1 MNMKRIFFFIITNIA
16 ILLVLSIFL
25 SLLGFTGILQSNG
38 IDLDYNSLML
48 FSLVFGMG
56 GSFISLYMS
65 KWMAKSL
72 AGVKVIKSPN
82 NQFESWYVQIVE
94 RQSETLGIRVPEI
107 GIFNS
112 PSPNAFATGSSKNN
126 SLVALSTGLIESM
139 NKDEIEAVIG
149 HEMSHVANGD
159 MVTLSLIQ
167 GIINAFVIFFSR
179 VIGHF
184 VDRVILKN
192 ERGYGIGYF
201 FTVIFAQ
208 VILGILASTIVCWFS
223 RRREFRADFG
233 GAQLTSK
240 EAMISSLRTLEKM
253 SAAKLPDQMLA
264 FGISNQGNSQT
275 LRKLF
280 STHPPIRERIL
291 ALENTNFSENLNQQ
305 QI

>member
-1 MNMKRIFFFIITNIA
+1 MKRIFFFIITNIA

-72 AGVKVIKSPN
+72 AGVKVIKSAN

-94 RQSETLGIRVPEI
+94 RQSETLGIKVPEI

-126 SLVALSTGLIESM
+126 SLIALSTGLIESM

-280 STHPPIRERIL
+280 STHPPIKERIL

>member
-1 MNMKRIFFFIITNIA
+1 MKRIFFFIITNIA

-25 SLLGFTGILQSNG
+25 SLLGFTGILQRNG
-38 IDLDYNSLML
+38 IDLDYDSLML

-72 AGVKVIKSPN
+72 AGVKVIKSPS
-82 NQFESWYVQIVE
+82 NQFESWYVQVVE

-126 SLVALSTGLIESM
+126 SLVALSTGLVESM

>member
-1 MNMKRIFFFIITNIA
+1 MKRIFFFIITNIA

-38 IDLDYNSLML
+38 IDLDYISLML

-72 AGVKVIKSPN
+72 AGVKVIKSPS
-82 NQFESWYVQIVE
+82 NQFESWYVQVVE

-126 SLVALSTGLIESM
+126 SLVALSTGLVESM

>member
-1 MNMKRIFFFIITNIA
+1 
-16 ILLVLSIFL
+16 LSIFL
-25 SLLGFTGILQSNG
+25 SLIGFTGILQNNG

-65 KWMAKSL
+65 KWMAKKM
-72 AGVKVIKSPN
+72 AGVKVIQSPSN
-82 NQFESWYVQIVE
+82 EFEKWYFNVVE
-94 RQSETLGIRVPEI
+94 KQSQRLDIKIPEI
-107 GIFNS
+107 GIFES
-112 PSPNAFATGSSKNN
+112 PQPNAFATGSSKNN
-126 SLVALSTGLIESM
+126 SLVALSTGLINNM
-139 NKDEIEAVIG
+139 NKNEVEAVIG

-159 MVTLSLIQ
+159 MVTLTLIQ

-201 FTVIFAQ
+201 VTVIFAQ
-208 VILGILASTIVCWFS
+208 IILAILASVIVCWFS

-240 EAMISSLRTLEKM
+240 ESMISSLKTLEKF

-264 FGISNQGNSQT
+264 FGISNKGQSST
-275 LRKLF
+275 LKKLF
-280 STHPPIRERIL
+280 STHPPLSKRIA
-291 ALENTNFSENLNQQ
+291 ALQDTEIVSLSEQPIN
-305 QI
+305 

>member
-1 MNMKRIFFFIITNIA
+1 MRPQVQK
-16 ILLVLSIFL
+16 
-25 SLLGFTGILQSNG
+25 LGSSEARDDWGQQLG
-38 IDLDYNSLML
+38 P
-48 FSLVFGMG
+48 
-56 GSFISLYMS
+56 MS
-65 KWMAKSL
+65 
-72 AGVKVIKSPN
+72 V
-82 NQFESWYVQIVE
+82 
-94 RQSETLGIRVPEI
+94 
-107 GIFNS
+107 
-112 PSPNAFATGSSKNN
+112 NAFYNVHENTLFLPAAMLQEPFFPRRASHPPASSSAPSVPPTPAHGTIATSLDARAFGSIG
-126 SLVALSTGLIESM
+126 ALL
-139 NKDEIEAVIG
+139 G

>member
-1 MNMKRIFFFIITNIA
+1 MKRIFFFIITNIA

-38 IDLDYNSLML
+38 IDIDYDSLML

-240 EAMISSLRTLEKM
+240 GAMISSLRTLEKM

-264 FGISNQGNSQT
+264 IGISNQGNSQT

-291 ALENTNFSENLNQQ
+291 A
-305 QI
+305 

>member
-1 MNMKRIFFFIITNIA
+1 MKRIFFFIITNIA

-38 IDLDYNSLML
+38 IDLDYDSLML

-72 AGVKVIKSPN
+72 AGVKVIQSPK

-94 RQSETLGIRVPEI
+94 SQSQKLGIKTPEI

-139 NKDEIEAVIG
+139 NKNEIEAVIG

-192 ERGYGIGYF
+192 DRGYGIGYF

-280 STHPPIRERIL
+280 STHPPIRDRIL

-305 QI
+305 QV

>member
-1 MNMKRIFFFIITNIA
+1 MKRIFFFIITNIA

-38 IDLDYNSLML
+38 IDLNYDSLML

-72 AGVKVIKSPN
+72 AGVKVIQSPK
-82 NQFESWYVQIVE
+82 NQFESWYVQTVE
-94 RQSETLGIRVPEI
+94 SQSQKLGIKTPEI

-112 PSPNAFATGSSKNN
+112 QSPNAFATGSSKNN

-139 NKDEIEAVIG
+139 NKNEIEAVIG

-280 STHPPIRERIL
+280 STHPPIRDRIL

>member
-1 MNMKRIFFFIITNIA
+1 MKRIFFFIITNIA

-38 IDLDYNSLML
+38 IDLDYDSLML

-305 QI
+305 KI

>member
-1 MNMKRIFFFIITNIA
+1 MKRIFFFIITNIA
-16 ILLVLSIFL
+16 ILLVLSLFL

-72 AGVKVIKSPN
+72 AGVKVIKSPS
-82 NQFESWYVQIVE
+82 NQFESWYVQVVE

-126 SLVALSTGLIESM
+126 SLVALSTGLVESM

>member
-1 MNMKRIFFFIITNIA
+1 MKRIVFFLITNIA

-25 SLLGFTGILQSNG
+25 YLIGFTGILQNNG

-65 KWMAKSL
+65 KWMAKKM
-72 AGVKVIKSPN
+72 AGVKVIQSPSN
-82 NQFESWYVQIVE
+82 EFEKWYFNIVE
-94 RQSETLGIRVPEI
+94 KQSQRLQIKTPEI
-107 GIFNS
+107 GIFES
-112 PSPNAFATGSSKNN
+112 PQPNAFATGSSKNS
-126 SLVALSTGLIESM
+126 SLVALSTGLINNM
-139 NKDEIEAVIG
+139 NRNEVEAVIG

-159 MVTLSLIQ
+159 MVTLTLIQ

-201 FTVIFAQ
+201 VTVIFAQ
-208 VILGILASTIVCWFS
+208 IILAILASVIVCWFS

-240 EAMISSLRTLEKM
+240 ESMISSLKALEKF

-264 FGISNQGNSQT
+264 FGISNKGQSST
-275 LRKLF
+275 LQKLF
-280 STHPPIRERIL
+280 STHPPLSKRIE
-291 ALENTNFSENLNQQ
+291 ALQDIEIIPLSEQQTN
-305 QI
+305 

>member
-1 MNMKRIFFFIITNIA
+1 
-16 ILLVLSIFL
+16 
-25 SLLGFTGILQSNG
+25 
-38 IDLDYNSLML
+38 
-48 FSLVFGMG
+48 
-56 GSFISLYMS
+56 MS

-82 NQFESWYVQIVE
+82 NKFESWYVQIVE

>member
-1 MNMKRIFFFIITNIA
+1 MKRIVFFLITNIA

-25 SLLGFTGILQSNG
+25 SLIGFTGILQNNG

-65 KWMAKSL
+65 KWMAKKM
-72 AGVKVIKSPN
+72 AGVKVIQSPSN
-82 NQFESWYVQIVE
+82 EFEKWYFNIVE
-94 RQSETLGIRVPEI
+94 KQSQRLQIKTPEI
-107 GIFNS
+107 GIFES
-112 PSPNAFATGSSKNN
+112 PQPNAFATGSSKNS
-126 SLVALSTGLIESM
+126 SLVALSTGLINNM
-139 NKDEIEAVIG
+139 NRNEVEAVIG

-159 MVTLSLIQ
+159 MVTLTLIQ

-201 FTVIFAQ
+201 VTVIFAQ
-208 VILGILASTIVCWFS
+208 IILAILASVIVCWFS

-240 EAMISSLRTLEKM
+240 ESMISSLKALEKF

-264 FGISNQGNSQT
+264 FGISNKGQSST
-275 LRKLF
+275 LQKLF
-280 STHPPIRERIL
+280 STHPPLSKRIE
-291 ALENTNFSENLNQQ
+291 ALQDIEIIPLSEQQTN
-305 QI
+305 

>member
-38 IDLDYNSLML
+38 IDLDYDSLML

>member
-1 MNMKRIFFFIITNIA
+1 MKRFFFFIVTNIA
-16 ILLVLSIFL
+16 ILLVLSVFL
-25 SLLGFTGILQSNG
+25 HLIGFTGILQRNG
-38 IDLDYNSLML
+38 VDLDYDSLML

-65 KWMAKSL
+65 KWMAKSM
-72 AGVKVIKSPN
+72 AAVQVIKNPSN
-82 NQFESWYVQIVE
+82 EFEKWYVEVVNKQAK
-94 RQSETLGIRVPEI
+94 QLGLKNPEI

-112 PSPNAFATGSSKNN
+112 PQPNAFATGSSRNN
-126 SLVALSTGLIESM
+126 SLIALSTGLISSM
-139 NKDEIEAVIG
+139 KRDEVEAVIG

-208 VILGILASTIVCWFS
+208 VILGILASTIVCWYS
-223 RRREFRADFG
+223 RRREFRADYG

-240 EAMISSLRTLEKM
+240 ESMINSLKVLQKM

-264 FGISNQGNSQT
+264 FGISSSGKEST
-275 LRKLF
+275 FRKLF
-280 STHPPIRERIL
+280 STHPPISDRIT
-291 ALENTNFSENLNQQ
+291 ALEQANISEYTKQQTN
-305 QI
+305 

>member
-1 MNMKRIFFFIITNIA
+1 MKRIFFFIITNIA

-72 AGVKVIKSPN
+72 ARVKVIKSPS
-82 NQFESWYVQIVE
+82 NQFESWYVQVVE

-126 SLVALSTGLIESM
+126 SLVALSTGLVESM

-192 ERGYGIGYF
+192 ERGYGLGYF

>member
-1 MNMKRIFFFIITNIA
+1 MKRIFFFIITNIA

-72 AGVKVIKSPN
+72 AGVKVIKSPS
-82 NQFESWYVQIVE
+82 NQFESWYVQVVE

-126 SLVALSTGLIESM
+126 SLVALSTGLVESM

-240 EAMISSLRTLEKM
+240 GAMISSLRTLEKM

>member
-1 MNMKRIFFFIITNIA
+1 MKRIFFFINTNIA

-72 AGVKVIKSPN
+72 AGVKVIKSPS
-82 NQFESWYVQIVE
+82 NQFESWYVQVVE

-126 SLVALSTGLIESM
+126 SLVALSTGLVESM

>member
-1 MNMKRIFFFIITNIA
+1 MKRIFFFIITNIA

-38 IDLDYNSLML
+38 IDLDYDSLML
-48 FSLVFGMG
+48 FSVVFGMG

-305 QI
+305 KI

>member
-1 MNMKRIFFFIITNIA
+1 MKRIFFFIITNIA

-72 AGVKVIKSPN
+72 AGVKVIKTPN
-82 NQFESWYVQIVE
+82 NKFESWYVQIVE

-126 SLVALSTGLIESM
+126 SLVALSTGLIDSM

>member
-38 IDLDYNSLML
+38 IDLDYDSLML

-94 RQSETLGIRVPEI
+94 SQSETLGIRVPEI

>member
-1 MNMKRIFFFIITNIA
+1 MKRIFFFIITNIA

-72 AGVKVIKSPN
+72 AGVKVIKSPS
-82 NQFESWYVQIVE
+82 NQFESWYVQVVE
-94 RQSETLGIRVPEI
+94 RQSETLGIKVPEI

-192 ERGYGIGYF
+192 DRGYGIGYF

>member
-1 MNMKRIFFFIITNIA
+1 MKRIFFFIITNIA

-38 IDLDYNSLML
+38 IDLDYDSLML

-208 VILGILASTIVCWFS
+208 MILGILASTIVCWFS

>member
-1 MNMKRIFFFIITNIA
+1 MKRIFFFIITNIA

-72 AGVKVIKSPN
+72 AGVKVIKTPN
-82 NQFESWYVQIVE
+82 NQFESWYVQVVE

-126 SLVALSTGLIESM
+126 SLVALSTGLVESM

>member
-1 MNMKRIFFFIITNIA
+1 MKRIFFFIITNIA

-72 AGVKVIKSPN
+72 AGVKVIKSPS
-82 NQFESWYVQIVE
+82 NQFESWYVQVVE

-126 SLVALSTGLIESM
+126 SLVALSTGLVESM

-280 STHPPIRERIL
+280 STHPPIRERIH